1 VSGEDT
7 ATDGGLTQAQEFK
20 IEDACHEFL
29 RDHPGD
35 PAADEIT
42 DALAPVIASLVAQAR
57 AEERERCVGI
67 VEDWAGNYPPDVFPG
82 DSDSRDAIAG
92 TALRTVLPRVAERL
106 RG

>member
-7 ATDGGLTQAQEFK
+7 ATDGGLTQAQAFK

-57 AEERERCVGI
+57 AEERERIAVQNTHRN
-67 VEDWAGNYPPDVFPG
+67 EAGDILYCPACGASAPEG
-82 DSDSRDAIAG
+82 YTTEQLSM
-92 TALRTVLPRVAERL
+92 
-106 RG
+106 